1 MQCRKKVGFIGLG
14 DMGRGMA
21 NKDITTVTGLVEFL
35 KREGELFITP
45 REVDPICQVHC
56 RE

>member
-1 MQCRKKVGFIGLG
+1 
-14 DMGRGMA
+14 MA

-45 REVDPICQVHC
+45 REVDPIC
-56 RE
+56 

>member
-1 MQCRKKVGFIGLG
+1 
-14 DMGRGMA
+14 MA
-21 NKDITTVTGLVEFL
+21 NKDITTVTGLVGFL